1 MIDFFAEEWG
11 NSPFISIDVS
21 MGFCY
26 EYATERVWHG
36 TQEYEWWKRRMLRG
50 RGSSSSK
57 KNKQDATPPRKSM
70 RFKDGTAICVERSMA
85 PLVNIEEGDCP
96 TG

>member
-11 NSPFISIDVS
+11 NSPYISIDVS

-36 TQEYEWWKRRMLRG
+36 TQEYEWRRKRRMLRG
-50 RGSSSSK
+50 RSGSSK
-57 KNKQDATPPRKSM
+57 AKTY
-70 RFKDGTAICVERSMA
+70 V
-85 PLVNIEEGDCP
+85 
-96 TG
+96 